1 MPGNIGEKGM
11 QGDVG
16 IQGFKGNKGS
26 VGWFGIKGQKGHIGS
41 RGSKGEKGLKG
52 KQGLKGNK
60 GKAGHVFS
68 GDIGNKGFKG
78 YIGDRGYDGFLIAVQ
93 GSKNNDHKYARS
105 IEVIHNHQHHHS
117 HSHEH
122 NQKYGAH
129 YNYTHHGTH
138 YNHAEAVS
146 RSSNDSD
153 VVGSAAEQREGLTQH
168 LLLDDEDLRIIEGFT
183 SQELTE
189 FIDAQL
195 KLSGNGRGMKRIAR
209 STQERES
216 NNIPGNFNKFIHQ
229 SSYYLTPLSNFSEDV
244 AVRNVVPNKFNEFNE
259 SRPGVSYISKS
270 FNGNSSTNRQ
280 ISQTSMLSDATNVN
294 KQTNSVKDTARM
306 KGDTEVLQEVT
317 ENQNQFPKFKNSME
331 LSPEKNINLATPK
344 YYVSDST
351 RAVDIERNRDKT
363 AISLHFT
370 SVRNEKLVSIIGG
383 NFNGQTRRRRSKGEE
398 IISLPAEVYKHTKKT
413 NPSLTFGIGIHEE
426 VLDAVND
433 LWRKY
438 NTKGCLRCSL
448 FSFLL
453 EQPTINLDSLIVAG
467 FAHVLGDSGSLQLL
481 DDVRR
486 GRQRGVKMSCVK
498 TGSSCSLEIQN

>member
-1 MPGNIGEKGM
+1 MNITYKSRKRRFLPIIDDITRTGISRNDDDPYGDTEQIYFVEAESNKDLKFLYPIKLAFFLLTYGLIFCLAYVIYLLPVEGVKGSKGQKGWKGWKGYRGMPGNIGEKGM

-244 AVRNVVPNKFNEFNE
+244 A
-259 SRPGVSYISKS
+259 
-270 FNGNSSTNRQ
+270 
-280 ISQTSMLSDATNVN
+280 
-294 KQTNSVKDTARM
+294 
-306 KGDTEVLQEVT
+306 LQVT
-317 ENQNQFPKFKNSME
+317 IRI
-331 LSPEKNINLATPK
+331 LSPIAS
-344 YYVSDST
+344 Y
-351 RAVDIERNRDKT
+351 
-363 AISLHFT
+363 LH
-370 SVRNEKLVSIIGG
+370 LVP
-383 NFNGQTRRRRSKGEE
+383 TC
-398 IISLPAEVYKHTKKT
+398 P
-413 NPSLTFGIGIHEE
+413 
-426 VLDAVND
+426 
-433 LWRKY
+433 
-438 NTKGCLRCSL
+438 
-448 FSFLL
+448 FSF
-453 EQPTINLDSLIVAG
+453 PSAG